1 MFILQKKSIIT
12 MSAQTDTTSAK
23 IYRFKFS
30 KGFLE
35 VLKEFTRIHK
45 FDDAKIFKEHFDEW
59 KEENSEIITR
69 ETNYMRNMGYEGD
82 VISKMYKSARYYFKN
97 KSNEKTK
104 PKKRRQYVGIDIT
117 LKDKMDE
124 FIQEKI
130 DGPEECPKPADAYT
144 EFIENENNK
153 IILTTEKTRLMTFG
167 MEQDD
172 VNKKFKK
179 TFKNRYFLKFK

>member
-1 MFILQKKSIIT
+1 MSEQK
-12 MSAQTDTTSAK
+12 DTVAVTGK

-35 VLKEFTRIHK
+35 FLKEFTRIHK
-45 FDDAKIFKEHFDEW
+45 FDETKVFKEKFDEW
-59 KEENSEIITR
+59 KEENIEVINR
-69 ETNYMRNMGYEGD
+69 EVTYMKNMGYEGD

-104 PKKRRQYVGIDIT
+104 PKKRRQYIGIDVT

-124 FIQEKI
+124 FIQGKI
-130 DGPEECPKPADAYT
+130 DGNNVSIKPADAFT

-153 IILTTEKTRLMTFG
+153 VMLNAEKTRLITFG
-167 MEQDD
+167 MDENTVQ
-172 VNKKFKK
+172 NKFKK

>member
-1 MFILQKKSIIT
+1 

-30 KGFLE
+30 NGFLE
-35 VLKEFTRIHK
+35 HLKEFTRIHK

-59 KEENSEIITR
+59 KEENNEIINR

-82 VISKMYKSARYYFKN
+82 VINKMYKSARYYFKN
-97 KSNEKTK
+97 KSNVKTK

-130 DGPEECPKPADAYT
+130 DDKQKCPKPADAYT
-144 EFIENENNK
+144 EFIENEKHK
-153 IILTTEKTRLMTFG
+153 IMLITERTRLMSFG
-167 MEQDD
+167 MEEED

-179 TFKNRYFLKFK
+179 TFKNRYFLNLK